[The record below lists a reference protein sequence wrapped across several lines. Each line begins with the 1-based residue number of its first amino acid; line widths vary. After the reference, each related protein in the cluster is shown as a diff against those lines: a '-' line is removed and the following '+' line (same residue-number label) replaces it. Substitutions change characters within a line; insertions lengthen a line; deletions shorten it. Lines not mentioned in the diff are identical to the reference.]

1 MTVERR
7 TAIIYCDHL
16 LYASETFIRAQASAL
31 KRHLP
36 VYAGLRRVR
45 GLELTKQRICILN
58 DGSLVGRA
66 KEVAFK
72 LFGMAPGFVKDLQ
85 LLKSHLI
92 HAHFG
97 ADGLRALPIA
107 NKLGVPLIVSFHGSD
122 ATVTNVDSHKV
133 PYGHRRYLANKSQ
146 LQKGASHIIAVSEFV
161 KSKLLAQGYPE
172 EKVKVHYIG
181 IDTQLFSPGSEES
194 EPVVL
199 FVGRLAE
206 RKGVDYLIRA
216 MALVQNEIPE
226 LELVII
232 GDGPLRPQLEAMAK
246 ASLRRFRFLGVQTPE
261 QVRDWMSRMRIF
273 AAPSVRIGSG
283 EEEGL
288 GMVFL
293 EAQAMEK
300 PVVSFASGGIVE
312 AVEHEVTG
320 FLEQERDWQSLA
332 KDISLLARDA
342 NLRRR
347 MGTAGHER
355 VLRLFNIERQT
366 AILEDL
372 YLDVTS
378 RHASRTCH
386 QGGA

>member
-1 MTVERR
+1 MMVEGR

-36 VYAGLRRVR
+36 VYAGLRRVT
-45 GLELTKQRICILN
+45 GLELTKQRICVLN
-58 DGSLVGRA
+58 DGSLVGQA

-72 LFGMAPGFVKDLQ
+72 LFGTAPGFVKDLQ
-85 LLKSHLI
+85 LLKSRLI

-97 ADGLRALPIA
+97 ADGFRALPLA
-107 NKLGVPLIVSFHGSD
+107 ARLGVPLIVTFHGSD
-122 ATVTNVDSHKV
+122 ATATNVDGHKV

-146 LQKGASHIIAVSEFV
+146 LQNGAAQFIAVSEFV

-172 EKVKVHYIG
+172 KKVKVHYIG
-181 IDTQLFSPGSEES
+181 IDTQLFLPGSAES

-216 MALVQNEIPE
+216 MALVQNELPE

-232 GDGPLRPQLEAMAK
+232 GDGPLREELEGMAK
-246 ASLRRFRFLGVQTPE
+246 ASLRRFEFLGVQTPE
-261 QVRDWMSRMRIF
+261 QVRDWMSRARIF

-312 AVEHEVTG
+312 AVEHGVAG

-332 KDISLLARDA
+332 KDILLLARDA

-347 MGTAGHER
+347 MGIAGRER
-355 VLRLFNIERQT
+355 VLRVFNIERQT
-366 AILEDL
+366 ALLEDF

-378 RHASRTCH
+378 RYDSLKCH
-386 QGGA
+386 PGSS